1 MLEVSHISKTFNAGT
16 VNEKRAI
23 SDLSLRLA
31 DGEFATIVGSNGA
44 GKSTLFNAIAGVF
57 YVDSG
62 AITLDGRDITFLPS
76 YPSGFK
82 ARWKARYHHASIQL
96 ILSIAFTAVAVIGML
111 FLGMALLLRF
121 SSSANEMAAESSQRV
136 LAQVNWNLDS
146 YLRNMMRVS
155 DTVYY
160 RIIKSADLEQS
171 DTAQELRDAL
181 KLLYAKDRDVLVSL
195 AVFDEN
201 GELISGTPLTEL
213 KNSVT
218 PSREGWFTA
227 AMERIENL
235 HFSTPH
241 VQHLF
246 DDPDARYHWVVSL
259 SRHVELTRGGVIQS
273 GVLLVDMNFSGI
285 EQICKDV
292 SFFDGQGYLYLIDGN
307 GEIIYHPRQQLL
319 YAGLQEENNLMAA
332 GYSDGTHTEIFQS
345 QRRQVTVKTVGYT
358 GWKLVGVVPAETL
371 RDNYS
376 QLLLFA
382 LFIVSFSIFL
392 LVFVNLRLSE
402 WITAPMKKLDHAVR
416 ELEKGVESVDFNVDG
431 PYEVEHLSHSVQ
443 SMISTMRHLMEDVL
457 RQEEEKRRSELD
469 VLQSQINPHFLYNT
483 LDSVVWMT
491 ENGRTQEAVVMLTA
505 LARFFRISL
514 SKGSNIIPI
523 GDEIEHARNYLTIQ
537 KMRYKNKFSADISV
551 EPGVEKLYTIKLI
564 IQPILENAIYHG
576 MEYAD
581 GDGEI
586 HIRAFR
592 EEETVVIE
600 VEDNGPGMSEEIVE
614 QLLKPTRDVSV
625 PKAKGSGIGF
635 RNVHQRI
642 QLTFGSAYGLTI
654 RSEPDNGTV
663 VRICLPVL
671 EEEDAR
677 KYRKEGER

>member
-1 MLEVSHISKTFNAGT
+1 MDK
-16 VNEKRAI
+16 K
-23 SDLSLRLA
+23 
-31 DGEFATIVGSNGA
+31 
-44 GKSTLFNAIAGVF
+44 
-57 YVDSG
+57 
-62 AITLDGRDITFLPS
+62 
-76 YPSGFK
+76 PSGLR
-82 ARWKARYHHASIQL
+82 ARWKTMYHRSSIQL

-121 SSSANEMAAESSQRV
+121 SSSANEMAAETSQRV
-136 LAQVNWNLDS
+136 LEQVNWSLDS
-146 YLRNMMRVS
+146 YLRSMMRVS

-160 RIIKSADLEQS
+160 RVIKNADLEQS
-171 DTAQELRDAL
+171 GTEQELRDAL
-181 KLLYAKDRDVLVSL
+181 ELLYAKDRDVLVSL
-195 AVFDEN
+195 ALFDSD
-201 GELISGTPLTEL
+201 GGLISATPLTEL

-218 PSREGWFTA
+218 PSREEWFTA

-241 VQHLF
+241 VQNLF
-246 DDPDARYHWVVSL
+246 EDPDSRYHWVVSL
-259 SRHVELTRGGVIQS
+259 SRHVELTGGGVIRS

-292 SFFDGQGYLYLIDGN
+292 SFSDGQGYLYLIDRN
-307 GEIIYHPRQQLL
+307 GEIIYHPRQQLI
-319 YAGLQEENNLMAA
+319 YAGLLEENNQAA
-332 GYSDGTHTEIFQS
+332 AAYSDGTYTEVFRS

-358 GWKLVGVVPAETL
+358 GWKLVGVAPTESL

-382 LFIVSFSIFL
+382 LFVVSLSIFL

-402 WITAPMKKLDHAVR
+402 WITAPMKKLDLAVR
-416 ELEKGVESVDFNVDG
+416 QLEKGAETADFDVDG

-443 SMISTMRHLMEDVL
+443 SMVSTMRHLMEDVIQ
-457 RQEEEKRRSELD
+457 QEEEKRRSELD

-523 GDEIEHARNYLTIQ
+523 GEELEHARNYLTIQ
-537 KMRYKNKFSADISV
+537 KMRYKNKFSVDISA

-564 IQPILENAIYHG
+564 VQPILENAIYHG

-592 EEETVVIE
+592 EGENAVIE
-600 VEDNGPGMSEEIVE
+600 VEDNGPGMSDETVQ
-614 QLLKPTRDVSV
+614 QLLKPGRCS
-625 PKAKGSGIGF
+625 KAKGSGIGL

-642 QLTFGSAYGLTI
+642 RLTFGAAYGLSI

-663 VRICLPVL
+663 VRICLPAL
-671 EEEDAR
+671 EEEDAQ
-677 KYRKEGER
+677 KYRKEGEL